1 MEKNEDI
8 EETQTI
14 SPLDL
19 DEENENKEKKPSKK
33 TVIIASAIA
42 AIVVLAGVGGYAY
55 ASNSAYGSYA
65 SRVESAKEADSKL
78 VKKIAEAQSL
88 VKATKE
94 SDVLDKAVLDSL
106 SKSLKVGES
115 RKGVPTSSHAAKWNL
130 WSVSKANASVSNDM
144 TEANDSINAI
154 GKAMRG
160 VEASKTAKQVKD
172 AKDALDKTV
181 ESSES
186 LYKDSEGKVQDD
198 KTRESLKTAIDNA
211 KKTSGDKKA
220 DVKSLTAANDT
231 LSKAVKAVNDSKNA
245 KAQADAQKQAQEQAQ
260 QAQAQSV
267 GTPSG
272 GYSSYAYP
280 NVGGSY
286 SGRTNQSAPSYSNTG
301 SPSGG
306 STSSGTSNGGT
317 WDWKNAKDS
326 MGGGFRPITK
336 DNINAD
342 GSVTLGGDS
351 HGNTW

>member
-1 MEKNEDI
+1 MGKDQDAGDKGNGRKAI
-8 EETQTI
+8 GKTI
-14 SPLDL
+14 AII
-19 DEENENKEKKPSKK
+19 
-33 TVIIASAIA
+33 TAITAAVI
-42 AIVVLAGVGGYAY
+42 LAGVGGYAY
-55 ASNSAYGSYA
+55 ASNSAYDSYK
-65 SRVESAKEADSKL
+65 SRVESAKESDSKL
-78 VKKIAEAQSL
+78 AKKIAEAQSL

-94 SDVLDKAVLDSL
+94 SDVLDKTVLDSL
-106 SKSLKVGES
+106 NKSVKTSET
-115 RKGVPTSSHAAKWNL
+115 RKGIPDVGNVAKWNL
-130 WSVSKANASVSNDM
+130 WSISKAKTIISNDM

-154 GKAMRG
+154 GKAIG
-160 VEASKTAKQVKD
+160 KVEASKTAKQVKD
-172 AKDALDKTV
+172 AKDTLDKTITDA
-181 ESSES
+181 EN
-186 LYKDSEGKVQDD
+186 LYKDSEGKVQDN
-198 KTRESLKTAIDNA
+198 KTRESLKTTIDNA
-211 KKTSGDKKA
+211 KKTSSDKKA

-260 QAQAQSV
+260 QAQAQAQSV

-272 GYSSYAYP
+272 GYSSYVYP

-286 SGRTNQSAPSYSNTG
+286 SGRASQSAPSYSNTG

-306 STSSGTSNGGT
+306 SVSGGTSNGGT

>member
-1 MEKNEDI
+1 MGKDQDAGDKGNGRKAI
-8 EETQTI
+8 GKTI
-14 SPLDL
+14 AII
-19 DEENENKEKKPSKK
+19 
-33 TVIIASAIA
+33 TAITAAVI
-42 AIVVLAGVGGYAY
+42 LAGVGGYAY
-55 ASNSAYGSYA
+55 ASNSAYDSYE
-65 SRVESAKEADSKL
+65 SRVESAKESDSKL

-94 SDVLDKAVLDSL
+94 SDVLDKTVLDSL
-106 SKSLKVGES
+106 SKSVKTSET
-115 RKGVPTSSHAAKWNL
+115 RKGIPDVGNVAKWNL
-130 WSVSKANASVSNDM
+130 WSVSKAKANVADDIA
-144 TEANDSINAI
+144 EANDSINAI
-154 GKAMRG
+154 GKAIG
-160 VEASKTAKQVKD
+160 KVEASKTAKQVKD

-181 ESSES
+181 ESAES

-220 DVKSLTAANDT
+220 DVKSLTASNDA
-231 LSKAVKAVNDSKNA
+231 LSKAVKSVNDSKNA

-272 GYSSYAYP
+272 GYSSYVYP

-286 SGRTNQSAPSYSNTG
+286 SGRASQSAPSYSNTG

-306 STSSGTSNGGT
+306 SVSGGTSNGGT

-326 MGGGFRPITK
+326 MGGGFAPITK
-336 DNINAD
+336 DNINPD
-342 GSVTLGGDS
+342 GSITTGMDS
-351 HGNTW
+351 HGNMW

>member
-1 MEKNEDI
+1 MAEEEKTPDVSEKNG
-8 EETQTI
+8 
-14 SPLDL
+14 
-19 DEENENKEKKPSKK
+19 KKR
-33 TVIIASAIA
+33 TVIIATVA
-42 AIVVLAGVGGYAY
+42 AVVVFAGVGGYAY
-55 ASNSAYGSYA
+55 ASNSAYDSYA
-65 SRVESAKEADSKL
+65 SRVESAKESDSKL

-94 SDVLDKAVLDSL
+94 SDVLDKTVLDSL
-106 SKSLKVGES
+106 SKSVKTGET
-115 RKGVPTSSHAAKWNL
+115 RKGIPDVGNVAKWNL
-130 WSVSKANASVSNDM
+130 WSISKAKTIISNDM
-144 TEANDSINAI
+144 TEADDSINAI

-172 AKDALDKTV
+172 AKDALDKTITDA
-181 ESSES
+181 EN
-186 LYKDSEGKVQDD
+186 LYKDSEGKVQDN

-260 QAQAQSV
+260 QAQAQAQSV

-272 GYSSYAYP
+272 GYSGYAYP

-286 SGRTNQSAPSYSNTG
+286 SGRASQSAPSYSNTG
-301 SPSGG
+301 SSSGG
-306 STSSGTSNGGT
+306 SVSSGTSTGGT

-326 MGGGFRPITK
+326 VGGGFSPITK
-336 DNINAD
+336 DNINPD
-342 GSVTLGGDS
+342 GSATGGGDS
-351 HGNTW
+351 HGNMW